1 MRRGEDRPDV
11 SEAQAAAELPSRPAG
26 PGEAD
31 ADRLPVQH
39 GRVQGPV
46 GINTR
51 RARILVEFFH
61 VIMLYTTLNTC
72 TPARPTH
79 PPLLS
84 ISNAPPLHLLSL
96 RSNPLPHT
104 PLPKKSHSHSHPK
117 RNETFPPAIPP
128 KKPPRPSVRLMTP
141 IPQTTALYNIKR
153 TESVPASLTR
163 SQLAILLPSLFLFA
177 QPLSHSLRSVS
188 LILPFEIPP
197 PPKKI
202 KKL

>member
-61 VIMLYTTLNTC
+61 VIMLYTTNTC

-84 ISNAPPLHLLSL
+84 ISNAPPLHLSIPPFQ
-96 RSNPLPHT
+96 SPSPYPPT
-104 PLPKKSHSHSHPK
+104 QKITFTFKTK
-117 RNETFPPAIPP
+117 RNETKPSLPQSPP
-128 KKPPRPSVRLMTP
+128 KKNPSVCLMIP
-141 IPQTTALYNIKR
+141 IPHPDDGTVYHITHGIRPRQPNPF
-153 TESVPASLTR
+153 SAS
-163 SQLAILLPSLFLFA
+163 
-177 QPLSHSLRSVS
+177 
-188 LILPFEIPP
+188 
-197 PPKKI
+197 
-202 KKL
+202 